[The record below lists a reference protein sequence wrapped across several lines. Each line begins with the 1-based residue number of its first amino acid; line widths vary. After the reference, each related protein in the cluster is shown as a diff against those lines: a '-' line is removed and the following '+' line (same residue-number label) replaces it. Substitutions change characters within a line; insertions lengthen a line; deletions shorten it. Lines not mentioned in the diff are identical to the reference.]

1 LVREKP
7 EPLAVHVGINHIL
20 PMDFMPAQPSY
31 GRSYRLFNVIDDY
44 NREGLSIEIDQS
56 LPSSRVA
63 RALAQIIEWRGKPRV
78 IRCDNG
84 PEYISESLAEW
95 AGNRRIEIAL
105 IQPDNS
111 QQNA

>member
-1 LVREKP
+1 V
-7 EPLAVHVGINHIL
+7 INHIL
-20 PMDFMPAQPSY
+20 PMGDACQLSD

-44 NREGLSIEIDQS
+44 NREGLGIEIDLS
-56 LPSSRVA
+56 LPSSRVV

-84 PEYISESLAEW
+84 PEYISESFAEW
-95 AGNRRIEIAL
+95 AGNHGIEIAL

-111 QQNA
+111 QQHA